1 MNRLPFYLE
10 ITILQP
16 LTQIMTKTVYIPL
29 TAISNSNVSFGFN
42 SLYLCH
48 VGFDVFIED
57 TSPVPSHLLDPYT
70 YRLSHLLPSRH
81 GNEFLCLSQRPLRI
95 TIATWLSVF
104 LFCFI
109 VLHVCVFC
117 LHVCLCTACMP
128 STPQK
133 SEEDTGSL
141 ELALQ
146 MIVSY
151 RVVARN

>member
-70 YRLSHLLPSRH
+70 YRLSRLLPSRH
-81 GNEFLCLSQRPLRI
+81 GNEFPCLPQRPLRI
-95 TIATWLSVF
+95 TIATWLSGFFV
-104 LFCFI
+104 LFYSFTCMC
-109 VLHVCVFC
+109 VLPTCVSMHR
-117 LHVCLCTACMP
+117 LHAQHPAEVRRGHWISRTSITDDC
-128 STPQK
+128 
-133 SEEDTGSL
+133 
-141 ELALQ
+141 AL
-146 MIVSY
+146 S
-151 RVVARN
+151 RGC